1 MSRRKRIGANL
12 PLARLHAQM
21 ALLCQ
26 AEADR
31 IAVPHQWPP
40 RPALSA
46 READEVAYLDAL
58 GREAAGRVLQLAPD
72 RAGAFA
78 DFAFGY
84 DAEPG
89 RPS

>member
-1 MSRRKRIGANL
+1 MKRRVRIGSNVG
-12 PLARLHAQM
+12 LARLHAQM

-31 IAVPHQWPP
+31 ITVPYQWPP

-46 READEVAYLDAL
+46 READEVAHLDAL

-72 RAGAFA
+72 RLGAFA

>member
-1 MSRRKRIGANL
+1 MRRRVRIGANL

-31 IAVPHQWPP
+31 ITVPHQWPP

-46 READEVAYLDAL
+46 KEVDEVAHLDAL
-58 GREAAGRVLQLAPD
+58 GREAAGRVLQLAPE
-72 RAGAFA
+72 RVGAFA
-78 DFAFGY
+78 DFVFGY

-89 RPS
+89 RQS

>member
-1 MSRRKRIGANL
+1 VRRRVRIGQNL

-26 AEADR
+26 AESDR

-46 READEVAYLDAL
+46 SERAEVDHLDAL

-72 RAGAFA
+72 RVGAFA

-84 DAEPG
+84 DTEPG